1 MKYKIARDIINGA
14 PVNNKELTITID
26 NPPITLNYD
35 YDDLN
40 NDIDPDFEDI
50 YTGFCPIEINVP
62 IPNFIKKWEYLPLVE
77 YEIEDPITHET
88 HTGETFTLYDQP
100 ISSNGKF
107 KIVKWNNIPDNPFYD
122 GLLGE
127 GLVLRKITET
137 EQTTDRDWD
146 VHINVQP
153 SLYALNLG
161 TMSTNTNG
169 VITRT
174 PQEFGYDYYG
184 FSSVSYEINIKN
196 GELNIGTIRANT
208 NNTPITLL
216 PSSYNWQY
224 FNKVKYIVDVPQG
237 ITTNLFN
244 TIRSNNTYSLAQLYT
259 GNDNPVAFKPDSQIT
274 IQVDPPVLSVG
285 PLNLGSL
292 TDNTT
297 QTITI
302 DPNDYHYDYFNQV
315 SYSVNVPKPITTTFN
330 TIIAN
335 TTQNYTLND
344 LYIGQG
350 NPIGFKP
357 DSVIPVLVDHHL
369 ISNDTFTITSNN
381 QTYTIEQLMQL
392 NQYSPSSY
400 NGLSKTCSIRVQIPE
415 NLETLTDKRLQSEQ
429 TYTVSNLM
437 QDPTNNIGITKN
449 STLIVDLPDYPPTTS
464 QKILNLTTNTTS
476 PQTIYPPSGEYW
488 NSIRYSVNVPIP
500 ALNISRY
507 FRIKNI
513 ETGVL
518 SSYYRLVKYSS
529 QTTHTIKVNRSYAMV
544 NKKIGEDFT
553 TILFWCDNSIQQT
566 LTLDNE
572 HWFVEIAV
580 SDFGNN
586 PEMMMYEYNG
596 TSQPTDIVLTLKDS
610 DESYLGA
617 NYDWVSLV
625 RITEKLRPI
634 NIV

>member
-1 MKYKIARDIINGA
+1 M
-14 PVNNKELTITID
+14 
-26 NPPITLNYD
+26 
-35 YDDLN
+35 
-40 NDIDPDFEDI
+40 
-50 YTGFCPIEINVP
+50 
-62 IPNFIKKWEYLPLVE
+62 VE

-88 HTGETFTLYDQP
+88 HTGETLTLYDQP

-107 KIVKWNNIPDNPFYD
+107 KVVKWNNIPDNPFYD

-153 SLYALNLG
+153 NLYALNLG

-184 FSSVSYEINIKN
+184 FSSVSYEIDIKN

-208 NNTPITLL
+208 NNTAVTLL

-237 ITTNLFN
+237 ITTNQFN
-244 TIRSNNTYSLAQLYT
+244 TIRSNSTYRLSQLYT

-274 IQVDPPVLSVG
+274 VKVDPPVLSVG

-302 DPNDYHYDYFNQV
+302 DPNDYHYDYFNLV

-335 TTQNYTLND
+335 STQNYTLND
-344 LYIGQG
+344 LYIGQD
-350 NPIGFKP
+350 NPVGFKP

-369 ISNDTFTITSNN
+369 ISNDTFTITATSND

-392 NQYSPSSY
+392 NQYSPASY
-400 NGLSKTCSIRVQIPE
+400 NGLSKTCSIRVQVPE
-415 NLETLTDKRLQSEQ
+415 NLETLTNKRLQSEQ
-429 TYTVSNLM
+429 TYTISNLM

-449 STLIVDLPDYPPTTS
+449 STLIVDLPGYPPTTS
-464 QKILNLTTNTTS
+464 QKILNLVSNTTS
-476 PQTIYPPSGEYW
+476 PRTIYPKSGEYW
-488 NSIRYSVNVPIP
+488 NSIRYSVNVSNIVNYDPSKFTVESSDNTSRNFNKQPINWSYNLGGN
-500 ALNISRY
+500 AWGIVINNDRRNIIIIHFNSVEDGSDWTMKVDDTTNATGNY
-507 FRIKNI
+507 CYEQTGTGSNI
-513 ETGVL
+513 QL
-518 SSYYRLVKYSS
+518 K
-529 QTTHTIKVNRSYAMV
+529 
-544 NKKIGEDFT
+544 
-553 TILFWCDNSIQQT
+553 
-566 LTLDNE
+566 
-572 HWFVEIAV
+572 
-580 SDFGNN
+580 
-586 PEMMMYEYNG
+586 YNG
-596 TSQPTDIVLTLKDS
+596 EWIASFFPENNSTPNAENNHFYFSLPRSQMIL
-610 DESYLGA
+610 
-617 NYDWVSLV
+617 
-625 RITEKLRPI
+625 
-634 NIV
+634 

>member
-1 MKYKIARDIINGA
+1 M
-14 PVNNKELTITID
+14 
-26 NPPITLNYD
+26 
-35 YDDLN
+35 
-40 NDIDPDFEDI
+40 
-50 YTGFCPIEINVP
+50 
-62 IPNFIKKWEYLPLVE
+62 VE

-107 KIVKWNNIPDNPFYD
+107 KVVKWNNIPDNPFYD

-127 GLVLRKITET
+127 GLVLRKIKET
-137 EQTTDRDWD
+137 EETTDRDWD

-184 FSSVSYEINIKN
+184 FSSVSYKIDITS
-196 GELNIGTIRANT
+196 GECNIGTIRANT
-208 NNTPITLL
+208 NNTGITLL

-237 ITTNLFN
+237 ITTNQFN

-274 IQVDPPVLSVG
+274 VQVDPPVLSVG

-302 DPNDYHYDYFNQV
+302 NPSDYHYDYFNRV

-335 TTQNYTLND
+335 STQNYTLSD
-344 LYIGQG
+344 LYLGQD

-357 DSVIPVLVDHHL
+357 DSIIPVLVDHHL

-381 QTYTIEQLMQL
+381 QTYTVEQLMQL
-392 NQYSPSSY
+392 NQYLPASY
-400 NGLSKTCSIRVQIPE
+400 NGLSKTCSIRVQVP
-415 NLETLTDKRLQSEQ
+415 ETLIELEPDQVISLTQNRKRRKYNIYDYEKDNDLNIRFDSDVETNTVTQSRGV
-429 TYTVSNLM
+429 TLTRDVID
-437 QDPTNNIGITKN
+437 DPTYRNIGSFEIDTEIPIEENKSVTITSN
-449 STLIVDLPDYPPTTS
+449 GTTTIFPS
-464 QKILNLTTNTTS
+464 SGFDGIEALTITINVPQNVTTAYQTAFVKLYRRGRDNVYNLLTDVYLSSFQTNTTK
-476 PQTIYPPSGEYW
+476 TITGDSTHRAQGAYFYYNKNNRKFGVTATGAYGSTSVTFNNGLYYLYSTTLTGVNKFTKIELYGNNGSSSTNTSLQSSSGEW
-488 NSIRYSVNVPIP
+488 SHSFTVNS
-500 ALNISRY
+500 NIL
-507 FRIKNI
+507 
-513 ETGVL
+513 VL
-518 SSYYRLVKYSS
+518 V
-529 QTTHTIKVNRSYAMV
+529 
-544 NKKIGEDFT
+544 
-553 TILFWCDNSIQQT
+553 
-566 LTLDNE
+566 
-572 HWFVEIAV
+572 
-580 SDFGNN
+580 
-586 PEMMMYEYNG
+586 
-596 TSQPTDIVLTLKDS
+596 
-610 DESYLGA
+610 
-617 NYDWVSLV
+617 
-625 RITEKLRPI
+625 
-634 NIV
+634 